1 MAEFV
6 WIWSFPPQGTTP
18 VELVEVAEK
27 LRVREINL
35 QNYIGRFL
43 YQFWFKTSI
52 DNLFCINE
60 NSPRTSSLLNF
71 LLSICFEAWRMPS
84 FDAFL
89 RVFWDWDQDIHFSS
103 LMVVKSF
110 RPEATKMFDSL
121 WCFRPRGPGKI
132 FYWILHFSALYWNT

>member
-6 WIWSFPPQGTTP
+6 GIWSFSPQGTNP

-60 NSPRTSSLLNF
+60 NSPCTSSLLNF
-71 LLSICFEAWRMPS
+71 LVKHSFWSLEDAKFWRISQGILRLRSRYPFQF
-84 FDAFL
+84 FDG
-89 RVFWDWDQDIHFSS
+89 
-103 LMVVKSF
+103 
-110 RPEATKMFDSL
+110 
-121 WCFRPRGPGKI
+121 C
-132 FYWILHFSALYWNT
+132 